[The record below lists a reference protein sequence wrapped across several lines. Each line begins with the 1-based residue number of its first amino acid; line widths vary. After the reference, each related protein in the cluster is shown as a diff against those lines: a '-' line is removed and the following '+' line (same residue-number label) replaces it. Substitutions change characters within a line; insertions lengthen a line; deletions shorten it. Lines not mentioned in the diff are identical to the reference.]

1 MFRLVVLV
9 LLGLVAFAPA
19 EAADY
24 EINLSALDALG
35 GAQNTESQLP
45 LPVVKPKAVPV
56 PKAKPRPLPTARVKK
71 SVEPVVKRQPQKT
84 VRSLPVAA
92 VKKAEA
98 AKVELT
104 MAQGEKNAEKNNNL
118 SVPTEPNTIP
128 EQAEKIVSSVVSESK
143 SANEKEPEQS
153 EIKTVIKKEKAEVSV
168 SDKGK
173 KENVSENLPSDEMN
187 EKKQLLSYFSDSSA
201 VLVFDA
207 DSAELTDEIIQVLT
221 AFADSLDVQ
230 NPRKIAIEAYNYD
243 SGEGSFS
250 RKRLSLNRA
259 VAVRSWLL
267 GKGYKSFG
275 IKIINTEDVSL
286 QNNILVSY

>member
-1 MFRLVVLV
+1 MFRLLV
-9 LLGLVAFAPA
+9 LLLLGIGVVMPA

-56 PKAKPRPLPTARVKK
+56 PKVKPRPLPTARVKK

-84 VRSLPVAA
+84 VRSLPAAA
-92 VKKAEA
+92 VKKVEA
-98 AKVELT
+98 AKVEPT
-104 MAQGEKNAEKNNNL
+104 MVQGEKNVEKNNNL
-118 SVPTEPNTIP
+118 SVPTEPNTVS

-143 SANEKEPEQS
+143 NANEKETEQS
-153 EIKTVIKKEKAEVSV
+153 EIKTVVEKEKAEPSV

-207 DSAELTDEIIQVLT
+207 ESAELTDGIIQALT

-230 NPRKIAIEAYNYD
+230 NPGKIAIEAYNYD